1 MFDSPRSSYLI
12 RLTTGTNSIDMRFI
26 PATEGDFM
34 KATSQGAT
42 SKRAS
47 KRGGN
52 FLANERGTIVMA
64 VKAVTRLAKQQQE
77 SHKLVYTTAL

>member
-1 MFDSPRSSYLI
+1 
-12 RLTTGTNSIDMRFI
+12 
-26 PATEGDFM
+26 M

-64 VKAVTRLAKQQQE
+64 VKAVTRLAKQQEQ